1 LLNDHERHLVGLCY
15 KKKGRQEAVLLG
27 LELIGPKM
35 SSLAKTG
42 LELSE
47 KNELRIYCQRGGMR
61 SNSMAWLW
69 RQTGLSVS
77 VLEGGYKDYRQQV
90 LDTLSQPLKLTLL
103 AGPTGVGKTK
113 ILKNLRMA
121 KEQVIDLEGLAHH
134 KGSAFGWI
142 GKRPQPTNVQLENE
156 LAKILKNFDPK
167 RRIWVESESR
177 MIGRCAIPRGLWEQ
191 MQVAPRIYLI
201 RNLEQRIAQLC
212 FDYKSA
218 DREDLLKSLGQIQK
232 RLGSERYLDALKAL
246 ESNSRAKIARIA
258 LVYYDY
264 HYALSREKNVDMI
277 QAEID
282 ASEKST
288 QEIVTALQ
296 QIPEDSA
303 DKKPA

>member
-1 LLNDHERHLVGLCY
+1 
-15 KKKGRQEAVLLG
+15 
-27 LELIGPKM
+27 
-35 SSLAKTG
+35 
-42 LELSE
+42 
-47 KNELRIYCQRGGMR
+47 
-61 SNSMAWLW
+61 
-69 RQTGLSVS
+69 
-77 VLEGGYKDYRQQV
+77 
-90 LDTLSQPLKLTLL
+90 
-103 AGPTGVGKTK
+103 
-113 ILKNLRMA
+113 
-121 KEQVIDLEGLAHH
+121 
-134 KGSAFGWI
+134 
-142 GKRPQPTNVQLENE
+142 
-156 LAKILKNFDPK
+156 
-167 RRIWVESESR
+167 
-177 MIGRCAIPRGLWEQ
+177 

-201 RNLEQRIAQLC
+201 RNLEQRVAQLC

-296 QIPEDSA
+296 QIPEDST